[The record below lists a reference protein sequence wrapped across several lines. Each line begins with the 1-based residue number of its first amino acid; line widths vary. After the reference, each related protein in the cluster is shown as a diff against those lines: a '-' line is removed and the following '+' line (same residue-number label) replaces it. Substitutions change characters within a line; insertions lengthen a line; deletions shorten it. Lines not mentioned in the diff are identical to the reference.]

1 MFRRSSSR
9 DTRHFYLRL
18 APTDALLLSLLF
30 VNPPAPGPGLA
41 RPRVKESGP
50 FYTSESRGGV
60 ERRQME
66 LKGTELGD

>member
-41 RPRVKESGP
+41 RPRVKESE
-50 FYTSESRGGV
+50 SESRGF
-60 ERRQME
+60 E
-66 LKGTELGD
+66 